1 MDRSTLNV
9 SDLYYTV
16 DELVENTAGIMK
28 GRVYQQE
35 RRIVNGYQPKHRP
48 WMVYFEYRGLSR
60 SPYRCGG
67 SIINKKWVLSAAH
80 CFCETVKCVP
90 SKKGR
95 LVVKMDLN
103 TIQVMLTVDHVNQW
117 DKEKQGF
124 DTS

>member
-1 MDRSTLNV
+1 MPQSMFR
-9 SDLYYTV
+9 
-16 DELVENTAGIMK
+16 I
-28 GRVYQQE
+28 RQYQ
-35 RRIVNGYQPKHRP
+35 IDHPV
-48 WMVYFEYRGLSR
+48 GLSK

-103 TIQVMLTVDHVNQW
+103 TIKVMLTLFDVNPW